1 MNMHGLCYL
10 RKPYRRLYKFHLY
23 TLPIHL
29 YTHFIYNSMI
39 HQKNIYIYIYI
50 KKIESCDTVSFFS
63 KFRGGNTLLESIER

>member
-50 KKIESCDTVSFFS
+50 LKRLKAVIQYLFS
-63 KFRGGNTLLESIER
+63 ASSEVEIHF